1 MSFNVF
7 TIPPFD
13 KQLKRLVKKFPSLKS
28 EYSHLIQQLEIEPE
42 IGVSLANSCYK
53 IRIAIKSKSKGK
65 SAGARVITYIQI
77 AEGNVFLLAIYDK
90 SEQDNITDKEIGH
103 LLSFII

>member
-13 KQLKRLVKKFPSLKS
+13 KQLKRLVKKYPSLKS

-42 IGVSLANSCYK
+42 IGVSLANSCHK

-65 SAGARVITYIQI
+65 SAGA
-77 AEGNVFLLAIYDK
+77 ELLLTFRLQKAM
-90 SEQDNITDKEIGH
+90 
-103 LLSFII
+103 FFF